1 MSTDQTFAIFLV
13 VIASAIFTFT
23 LARLFKGP
31 IGQALARRIAGTEP
45 ETAPD
50 AGVAELRARV
60 AELEER
66 MDFTERVL
74 LQQQE
79 RGQVSAGGEHS

>member
-50 AGVAELRARV
+50 AGIAELLCQWGESDQVDETNRQPSRPKRIFPVIGV
-60 AELEER
+60 A
-66 MDFTERVL
+66 
-74 LQQQE
+74 
-79 RGQVSAGGEHS
+79 

>member
-1 MSTDQTFAIFLV
+1 MNSDQTFGIVLLLIVTTVFAAVRVL
-13 VIASAIFTFT
+13 
-23 LARLFKGP
+23 KGP
-31 IGQALARRIAGTEP
+31 IGQALARRLAGTEP
-45 ETAPD
+45 ERAPD
-50 AGVAELRARV
+50 AEVTELRTRM

-79 RGQVSAGGEHS
+79 RGQVSAGREHP